1 MVLDVE
7 EKQFLAHR
15 RMKRDLQV
23 FGTSEDD
30 DDDEQFMVEGLAIS
44 HDGKH
49 VICAN
54 TSDNNLHF
62 LDIHSLKV
70 VKILQGLCL
79 CLFQTTF

>member
-1 MVLDVE
+1 MVLDVK

-30 DDDEQFMVEGLAIS
+30 DDDDQFMVEGLAIS

-54 TSDNNLHF
+54 ASDNNLHF
-62 LDIHSLKV
+62 LDIRSLKV
-70 VKILQGLCL
+70 VKILQGLGL
-79 CLFQTTF
+79 CLF